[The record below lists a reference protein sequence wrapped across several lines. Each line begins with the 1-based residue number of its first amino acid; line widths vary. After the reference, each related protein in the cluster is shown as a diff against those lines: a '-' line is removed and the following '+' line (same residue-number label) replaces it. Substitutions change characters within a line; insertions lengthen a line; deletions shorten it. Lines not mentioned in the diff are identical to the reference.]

1 MKKITYLILLAAIT
15 ALVSCS
21 QNEILTTENGQA
33 KPVTFRLTTDKVATR
48 ATPNAP
54 TRYKVEVY
62 KTDNLDTPYAQAQA
76 TSEDGNLNVTLLPGT
91 YTCLFW
97 ADCGKHYNIDD
108 LKNVS
113 CSVYDY
119 TDPAL
124 MAYCLKQDITVD
136 DLGTPQ
142 DIELKHA
149 VAALNLIDTKGM
161 PAGKLVVGFL
171 VRADFNVMTGNV
183 SGNTEFTIQGIDIS
197 ATTSE
202 TTIATFYFFAPIGEA
217 DVIEFKFGWGNSDKD
232 LKNIIPNVPLQAN
245 YQTVIKGGFSPYQF
259 HSFSV
264 TADDTWGDPQN
275 DMNLQ
280 GNTQP

>member
-48 ATPNAP
+48 ATSNAP

-62 KTDNLDTPYAQAQA
+62 KTDNLDTPYAQA
-76 TSEDGNLNVTLLPGT
+76 TGEDGNLNVTLLPGT

-97 ADCGKHYNIDD
+97 ADYGKYYNIDD
-108 LKNVS
+108 LRNVS
-113 CSVYDY
+113 LPDQAFS
-119 TDPAL
+119 DPASL
-124 MAYCLKQDITVD
+124 AYCLKKDITVD

-142 DIELKHA
+142 NIELKHA
-149 VAALNLIDTKGM
+149 VAVLNLIDTKGM
-161 PAGKLVVGFL
+161 PAGKLSVSFI
-171 VRADFNVMTGNV
+171 AQNDFDVMTGNV
-183 SGNTEFTIQGIDIS
+183 LDKNMTNWNQSINIS

-202 TTIATFYFFAPIGEA
+202 TTIATFYLLAPIGEA
-217 DVIEFKFGWGNSDKD
+217 DVIEFKFGWDMSTNNFE
-232 LKNIIPNVPLQAN
+232 NIISNVPLQAN
-245 YQTVIKGGFSPYQF
+245 YQTVIKGGFSPYQL